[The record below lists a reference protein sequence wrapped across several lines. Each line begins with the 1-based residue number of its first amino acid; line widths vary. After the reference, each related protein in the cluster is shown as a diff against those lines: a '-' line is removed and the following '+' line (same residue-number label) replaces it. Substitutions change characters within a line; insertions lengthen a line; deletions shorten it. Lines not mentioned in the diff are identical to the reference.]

1 MYLLPCPKRARL
13 DTGQLRCFNGDGT
26 DGFDGLYS
34 LGGLVLWCYHRLL
47 LQLVIHHINFSSV
60 LLYSG
65 LPRSKELRV
74 RAARFYT
81 FFDFSFWVVIKSGE
95 MVRKYDMQKHF
106 ALSLYLQVAHLGQ
119 ISKK

>member
-1 MYLLPCPKRARL
+1 M
-13 DTGQLRCFNGDGT
+13 F
-26 DGFDGLYS
+26 
-34 LGGLVLWCYHRLL
+34 
-47 LQLVIHHINFSSV
+47 I
-60 LLYSG
+60 
-65 LPRSKELRV
+65 

-119 ISKK
+119 NFEKMAKYGLFLKNHF